1 VLAGV
6 SAATYS
12 STNAC
17 TKPKNHK
24 QANRDQDNAA
34 KNSSKFE
41 KLAIA

>member
-1 VLAGV
+1 VLTGI
-6 SAATYS
+6 SAASYS

-17 TKPKNHK
+17 ASPKNHK
-24 QANRDQDNAA
+24 QANSGQNNAA